1 MKLNSINQK
10 ITAAG
15 LAVLILGASSAGA
28 GIWVAYHL
36 SDRLSATSRAASAL
50 RKHMEADMMHDALR
64 ADVLSAIL
72 ASDPTAGV
80 DMAAVKT
87 DLAEH
92 TKLFQDSLAH
102 NKAAVTDPASRAV
115 LAELDAPL
123 ATYIQAAADIVAQAE
138 ADGAGAKTH
147 LGDFQQ
153 QFGVLEV
160 AMAKAGDTIEAEAT
174 ASAARAEA
182 AAHIAQILMISVLAV
197 MVAFAIALIAIARR
211 TLVTPIIDVTGALRR
226 LSQGDLTVVPPHGER
241 RDEIGLMSRAL
252 HAFKDAMA
260 GRQSESEAAEQR
272 ARADAD
278 LEQAEALRRAA
289 QEEQAFAIGA
299 LSGALEGLA
308 GGDLSQ
314 RLEGAFPTDY
324 QKLQNDY
331 NAAID
336 RLGDAMQDI
345 LANAEAIRS
354 GAGEISNASDDLSRR
369 TERQAATLE
378 ETAAAVD
385 EITATVRKSA
395 EGARQASQ
403 AVADAK
409 TDAERGGNVVGQAIS
424 AMGEIESS
432 SGQIGQ
438 IIGVIDEI
446 AFQTNLLALN
456 AGVEAA
462 RAGDAGKGF
471 AVVASE
477 VRALAQRSAEAAK
490 EIKALI
496 SASSAQVTSG
506 VALVGQTGEAL
517 STILSKIAEI
527 HGLIRDITASSQEQA
542 TALGEVNTAV
552 NEMDQVTQQNAAMVE
567 QSTAASHS
575 LAHEAEQLAHL
586 VARFKISGGAA
597 PLRRAA

>member
-1 MKLNSINQK
+1 MNLNSIKQK

-28 GIWVAYHL
+28 GIWVAYQMG
-36 SDRLSATSRAASAL
+36 DRLDATSRAASAL
-50 RKHMEADMMHDALR
+50 RTHMQADMMHDALR

-80 DMAAVKT
+80 DMAGVKT

-92 TKLFQDSLAH
+92 TKLFQDSLAR
-102 NKAAVTDPASRAV
+102 NKAAVTDPESRAV

-138 ADGAGAKTH
+138 TDGAGAKAH

-160 AMAKAGDTIEAEAT
+160 AMAKAGDKIEANAT
-174 ASAARAEA
+174 SSAASAVAADRIAE
-182 AAHIAQILMISVLAV
+182 ILMVCVLAI
-197 MVAFAIALIAIARR
+197 MVAFSIALIVISRR
-211 TLVTPIIDVTGALRR
+211 TLVTPIIDVTGALER
-226 LSQGDLTVVPPHGER
+226 LSQGDLTVVPPHSER
-241 RDEIGLMSRAL
+241 RDEIGLMARAL

-272 ARADAD
+272 SRADAER
-278 LEQAEALRRAA
+278 EQAETQRRQA

-308 GGDLSQ
+308 GGDLTR
-314 RLEGAFPTDY
+314 RLEGSFPGDY
-324 QKLQNDY
+324 QKLQHDY

-354 GAGEISNASDDLSRR
+354 GAGEISHASDDLSRR

-378 ETAAAVD
+378 QTAAAVD

-395 EGARQASQ
+395 DGARQASQ

-409 TDAERGGNVVGQAIS
+409 IDAERGGNVVGEAIA
-424 AMGEIESS
+424 AMGQIESS
-432 SGQIGQ
+432 SGQISQ

-462 RAGDAGKGF
+462 RAGEAGRGF

-496 SASSAQVTSG
+496 SASSAQVSSG
-506 VALVGQTGEAL
+506 VALVGQTGTAL
-517 STILSKIAEI
+517 STILGKVAEI

-567 QSTAASHS
+567 ESTAASHS
-575 LAHEAEQLAHL
+575 LANEAEQLSHL
-586 VARFKISGGAA
+586 VARFKIVGGGA

>member
-1 MKLNSINQK
+1 M
-10 ITAAG
+10 G
-15 LAVLILGASSAGA
+15 
-28 GIWVAYHL
+28 
-36 SDRLSATSRAASAL
+36 DRLDATSRAASAL
-50 RKHMEADMMHDALR
+50 RTHMQADMMHDALR

-80 DMAAVKT
+80 DMAGVKT

-92 TKLFQDSLAH
+92 TKLFQDSLAR
-102 NKAAVTDPASRAV
+102 NKAAVTDPESRAV

-138 ADGAGAKTH
+138 TDGAGAKAH

-160 AMAKAGDTIEAEAT
+160 AMAKAGDKIEANAT
-174 ASAARAEA
+174 SSAASAVAADRIAE
-182 AAHIAQILMISVLAV
+182 ILMVCVLAI
-197 MVAFAIALIAIARR
+197 MVAFSIALIVISRR
-211 TLVTPIIDVTGALRR
+211 TLVTPIIDVTGALER
-226 LSQGDLTVVPPHGER
+226 LSQGDLTVVPPHSER
-241 RDEIGLMSRAL
+241 RDEIGLMARAL

-272 ARADAD
+272 SRADAER
-278 LEQAEALRRAA
+278 EQAETQRRQA

-308 GGDLSQ
+308 GGDLTR
-314 RLEGAFPTDY
+314 RLEELPGDY
-324 QKLQNDY
+324 QKLQHDY

-354 GAGEISNASDDLSRR
+354 GAGEISHASDDLSRR

-378 ETAAAVD
+378 QTAAAVD

-395 EGARQASQ
+395 DGARQASQ

-409 TDAERGGNVVGQAIS
+409 IDAERGGNVVGEAIA
-424 AMGEIESS
+424 AMGQIESS
-432 SGQIGQ
+432 SGQISQ

-462 RAGDAGKGF
+462 RAGEAGRGF

-496 SASSAQVTSG
+496 SASSAQVSSG
-506 VALVGQTGEAL
+506 VALVGQTGTAL
-517 STILSKIAEI
+517 STILGKVAEI

-567 QSTAASHS
+567 ESTAASHS
-575 LAHEAEQLAHL
+575 LANEAEQLSHL
-586 VARFKISGGAA
+586 VARFKIVGGGARYAA
-597 PLRRAA
+597 PPRLGPVRPGTGN